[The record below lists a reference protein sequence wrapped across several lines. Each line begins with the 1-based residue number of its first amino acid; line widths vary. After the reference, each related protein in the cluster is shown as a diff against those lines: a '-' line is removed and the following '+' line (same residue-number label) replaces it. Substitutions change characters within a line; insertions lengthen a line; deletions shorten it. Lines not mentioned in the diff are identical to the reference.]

1 MANLKDKLG
10 QIPGGSQVVEQEAYT
25 YFIMMANAFKVDKGL
40 ELKIEQ
46 AYMSKYEVTDEL
58 RKW

>member
-46 AYMSKYEVTDEL
+46 AIKL
-58 RKW
+58 K